1 MNSAEPKLIIIRGPS
16 GSGKTTTAR
25 KLREGS
31 NRKAALLDFD
41 TYRNDILGLQGDYYQ
56 PAIEMYTHSAL
67 TALAN
72 GYDVVMDGIYRPNG
86 YDSPLEKLI
95 SGHDGENYI
104 FYFDVSLDETIKRH
118 AGREKSKL
126 FGEKELTEWYSKPT
140 AMGYDFE
147 YAIPEHSTIE
157 QTLELIRSKT
167 GL

>member
-1 MNSAEPKLIIIRGPS
+1 MNKTKPKLIIIRGPS

-31 NRKAALLDFD
+31 NRKVALIDFD
-41 TYRNDILGLQGDYYQ
+41 TFRNDILGLQGDYYQ
-56 PAIEMYTHSAL
+56 PAVEMYTHSAL
-67 TALAN
+67 TALAY
-72 GYDVVMDGIYRPNG
+72 GYDVIMDGIYRPEGHDN
-86 YDSPLEKLI
+86 PLEKLFE
-95 SGHDGENYI
+95 GHDGENYI

-147 YAIPEHSTIE
+147 YAIPEDSTIE
-157 QTLELIRSKT
+157 QTVKLIRSKT
-167 GL
+167 GI

>member
-1 MNSAEPKLIIIRGPS
+1 MNSAKPKLIIIRGPS
-16 GSGKTTTAR
+16 GSGKSTIAH

-31 NRKAALLDFD
+31 DHKIALLEFD
-41 TYRNDILGLQGDYYQ
+41 TFRNNILDLRGDYY
-56 PAIEMYTHSAL
+56 PAAIEMYTHSAL

-72 GYDVVMDGIYRPNG
+72 GYDVIMDGIYRPERHDN
-86 YDSPLEKLI
+86 PLEKLF

-104 FYFDVSLDETIKRH
+104 FYFDISLDETVKRH

-126 FGEKELTEWYSKPT
+126 FGERELAGWYSKPT

>member
-1 MNSAEPKLIIIRGPS
+1 MNTVKPKLIIIRGPS

-25 KLREGS
+25 KLRESS
-31 NRKAALLDFD
+31 NHKVALLDFD
-41 TYRNDILGLQGDYYQ
+41 TFRNDILGLQGDYYG
-56 PAIEMYTHSAL
+56 PAIKMYTDSVL

-72 GYDVVMDGIYRPNG
+72 GYDVIMDGIYRPNG
-86 YDSPLEKLI
+86 YDNPLEKLFD
-95 SGHDGENYI
+95 GHDGENYI
-104 FYFDVSLDETIKRH
+104 FYFDISLDESIKRH

-147 YAIPEHSTIE
+147 YAIAEDSTVE
-157 QTLELIRSKT
+157 QTLDLIRTKT

>member
-1 MNSAEPKLIIIRGPS
+1 MNKTKPKLIIIRGPS
-16 GSGKTTTAR
+16 GSGKTTIANQLR
-25 KLREGS
+25 KNS
-31 NRKAALLDFD
+31 NNKIALLEFD
-41 TYRNDILGLQGDYYQ
+41 TFRNDILGLQGNYYP
-56 PAIEMYTHSAL
+56 PAIEMYTHNAL
-67 TALAN
+67 TAIRN
-72 GYDVVMDGIYRPNG
+72 GYDVIMDGIYRPER
-86 YDSPLEKLI
+86 YDNPLEKLF

-104 FYFDVSLDETIKRH
+104 FYFDISLDETIKRH

-157 QTLELIRSKT
+157 KTLELIRSKT